1 MRSIFGIKKSAKHFP
16 GGFLKTLRTSGR
28 SYSSRKPLPCRAR
41 ASPEPGMPYK
51 EKFSKVKLVGMTKAV
66 SSNNVSYSFG
76 LLAGVTA
83 PESHGLVKLE
93 HLLNQGRM
101 PYREYF

>member
-1 MRSIFGIKKSAKHFP
+1 
-16 GGFLKTLRTSGR
+16 
-28 SYSSRKPLPCRAR
+28 
-41 ASPEPGMPYK
+41 MPYR
-51 EKFSKVKLVGMTKAV
+51 EKFSKVKLVGMIKAV

-93 HLLNQGRM
+93 HLLNQGCPTENFFKLKLVGM
-101 PYREYF
+101 IKAVSSDNVSYSFGLITGVTAPESLDLV